1 MNDTTDLLII
11 GGGCA
16 GLTAAIYAIRAG
28 LSVTVL
34 EGGLAGG
41 QIVVTSEIENYP
53 GYIKISGPDLAM
65 KIYNQAQKLGAD
77 IRSQQVIAAS
87 LSAPVKVL
95 QTVEAE
101 YRSKAVIIANGVKRR
116 TLDCPGERELTGKG
130 VSYCATCDGAFFHDR
145 GVAVI
150 GGGNTALEDALFLS
164 NICETVF
171 LIHRRDRFRGEKL
184 LLEAAESRK
193 NIVFYKDTVVREIL
207 GEKVV
212 TAVVIQNSVSGAEEL
227 LPVSAVFVAIGL
239 VPDNRIFSELSQ
251 DSSGYLLADENCK
264 TNLDGVFAAG
274 DTRAK
279 VLRQILTAA
288 SDGAVSAFQAA
299 NYVNTLGTA
308 SR

>member
-1 MNDTTDLLII
+1 MNDITDLLII

-279 VLRQILTAA
+279 ALRQILTAA